1 MYLATTTKLKESADD
16 SSKDVAE
23 IKESLDVKLLEL
35 PSEEWCKVSFD
46 NVEGYLKTSSL
57 TSSYTT
63 PNIIEKNRIQRI
75 LIKVNINNG

>member
-46 NVEGYLKTSSL
+46 NVEG
-57 TSSYTT
+57 
-63 PNIIEKNRIQRI
+63 
-75 LIKVNINNG
+75 